1 MDSRLLVLRETAI
14 GNKANLDMHASS
26 MECITTDG
34 KRKWEEFSM
43 HAEND
48 AKDCADYSAV
58 KHCRMEL
65 LFQQWYVG
73 LSIFG
78 SGFYRYL
85 GWSYVFHDKLAKER
99 IWRVVIEKYTAFLN
113 QLIATSFFTP
123 SFLKSETLL
132 C

>member
-65 LFQQWYVG
+65 LLQQRYVG
-73 LSIFG
+73 SSFG
-78 SGFYRYL
+78 FGLYQCFC
-85 GWSYVFHDKLAKER
+85 WIYVLENKLVEIR
-99 IWRVVIEKYTAFLN
+99 RL
-113 QLIATSFFTP
+113 
-123 SFLKSETLL
+123 
-132 C
+132 